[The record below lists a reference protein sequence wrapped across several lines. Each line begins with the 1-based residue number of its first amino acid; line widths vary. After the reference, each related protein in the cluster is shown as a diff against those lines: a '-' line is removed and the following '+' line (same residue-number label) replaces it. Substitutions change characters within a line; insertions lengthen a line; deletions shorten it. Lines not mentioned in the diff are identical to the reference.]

1 MEEKKSMNPSP
12 DEEFVILDEND
23 GVVSRH
29 DSAVENLPALVCL
42 GSSRTL
48 SADLNSI

>member
-1 MEEKKSMNPSP
+1 MKWECKNPSP
-12 DEEFVILDEND
+12 DVELVVLDEND